1 MDSEWIVINAGV
13 EVITRVEGEGGGGRD
28 KTMFLLIRDYLLIYS
43 VCLTLSE
50 VTIRSILHILLPLV
64 VCAFKLATKLT
75 LAILSFFNINIIL
88 IRRKSLVGEA
98 EL

>member
-50 VTIRSILHILLPLV
+50 VTIRSILHPPPLSCLRV
-64 VCAFKLATKLT
+64 QISDKTD
-75 LAILSFFNINIIL
+75 S
-88 IRRKSLVGEA
+88 SDP
-98 EL
+98 